1 MIRGDYEKSAEE
13 QGLVAEDFKRV
24 NTRILKFYVTQ
35 RKDRAN
41 TVAAWEPSVLNVEY
55 TIVLA

>member
-24 NTRILKFYVTQ
+24 LNFYVTQ

-41 TVAAWEPSVLNVEY
+41 TVAA
-55 TIVLA
+55 